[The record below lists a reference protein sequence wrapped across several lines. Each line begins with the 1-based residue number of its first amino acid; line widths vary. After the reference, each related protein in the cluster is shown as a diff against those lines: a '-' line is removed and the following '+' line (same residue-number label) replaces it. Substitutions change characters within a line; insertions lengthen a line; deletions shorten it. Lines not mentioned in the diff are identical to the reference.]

1 MKYEVI
7 IFDAD
12 ETLFDFKKSEREAFK
27 SSMLELGLEYDENYH
42 LKIYHEINSAIWK
55 ELEEGKITQ
64 KELKVERFVR
74 LSQRLDI
81 DINAEEMSNRY
92 VYHLSQSSFLLDGSV
107 DILEQLYKNYRL
119 LIITNGITKVQDSR
133 IRKSLI
139 GKYFENIII
148 SEEAGVSKP
157 DPAIFQYALNKIN
170 YHNKDKILMIGDSLS
185 SDIKGGINYGIDTCW
200 FNPYKI
206 KNESDFTPT
215 YEIESLNEL
224 LHVL

>member
-27 SSMLELGLEYDENYH
+27 SSMLELGLNYDENYH

-64 KELKVERFVR
+64 KELRVERFVR
-74 LSQRLDI
+74 LSHKLNI
-81 DINAEEMSNRY
+81 DFNATELANRY
-92 VYHLSQSSFLLDGSV
+92 VYHLSQSSFLFDESV
-107 DILEQLYKNYRL
+107 DILEHLYKDYKL
-119 LIITNGITKVQDSR
+119 LIITNGITNVQNQR
-133 IRKSLI
+133 IRKSVI

-148 SEEAGVSKP
+148 SEEAGASKP
-157 DPAIFQYALNKIN
+157 DPTIFQYALSKIN
-170 YHNKDKILMIGDSLS
+170 YSSKDKILMVGDSLS

-206 KNESDFTPT
+206 KNESSLSPT
-215 YEIESLNEL
+215 YEIETLKEL
-224 LHVL
+224 LLIL